1 MTSSEFR
8 RELLYRYANAN
19 RSRDDRLLRNRGT
32 LRGNARAAVLRGFG
46 RLNDWMNTA
55 GDLNDRTDRLDEVLG
70 NWQRWDE
77 TFRMLGDV
85 ESQEVLLKVLSFR
98 INGEARAE
106 LPLSSER
113 YGAAERV
120 ANAHLLEV
128 NVQQS
133 PIGPLNRY
141 RFDVNGQQLDLVQH
155 HLNAVETFALEQYC
169 CRRAGI
175 APKPGDHVIDGGA
188 CWGDTALFFAACT
201 GPTGSVTAFE
211 FVPENLAV
219 LERNLAMNPDVGG
232 RVEVVRHAL
241 WDSSGATLN
250 FDVAGPATRVAEST
264 DESARVSSIS
274 IVDWMNQSGQRRI
287 DFVKLDVEGA
297 EQQVLNGAEA
307 ILRSTRPQLAISVYH
322 RDDDLYAIPG
332 LLRDFGYQHFHLD
345 HFTTGR
351 YETVLFAR

>member
-1 MTSSEFR
+1 MTASEFR
-8 RELLYRYANAN
+8 RELLHRYANAN
-19 RSRDDRLLRNRGT
+19 RSRDARLLRHRGS
-32 LRGNARAAVLRGFG
+32 LRGNTRAAVLRGFG

-55 GDLNDRTDRLDEVLG
+55 GDLDDRTDRLDEVLG

-77 TFRMLGDV
+77 TFKMLGDA
-85 ESQEVLLKVLSFR
+85 ESQNVLLKVLSFR

-106 LPLSSER
+106 LPLSPER

-120 ANAHLLEV
+120 ANEHLLEEDV
-128 NVQQS
+128 EQS

-141 RFDVNGQQLDLVQH
+141 RFDVDGQQLDLVQH

-188 CWGDTALFFAACT
+188 CWGDTALFFAALT
-201 GPTGSVTAFE
+201 GPTGSVAAFE

-219 LERNLAMNPDVGG
+219 LERNLARNPDVGT

-241 WDSSGATLN
+241 WDSTGATLH
-250 FDVAGPATRVAEST
+250 FDAAGPATRVAGSPDEST
-264 DESARVSSIS
+264 GVQSIS
-274 IVDWMNQSGQRRI
+274 IDEWMQQSGKGRI

-307 ILRSTRPQLAISVYH
+307 VLRSRHPQLAISVYH
-322 RDDDLYAIPG
+322 RDDDLYAIPA
-332 LLRDFGYQHFHLD
+332 LLREYGYQHFHLD